1 MHCTDGAWRDDLG
14 TAGGFFRGLM
24 AKTTAGTL
32 IGYGAP
38 ITVFSVRSISSHS
51 GCALGAATD
60 YVTLEARMLKG
71 SRRLLVHEV
80 AHACGLWHTQRPNN
94 LMIPK
99 GPGEE
104 LVGWQAAILR
114 TSRHVTYF

>member
-1 MHCTDGAWRDDLG
+1 
-14 TAGGFFRGLM
+14 
-24 AKTTAGTL
+24 
-32 IGYGAP
+32 
-38 ITVFSVRSISSHS
+38 
-51 GCALGAATD
+51 
-60 YVTLEARMLKG
+60 MLKG

-114 TSRHVTYF
+114 TARHVTYF